1 MRRLIL
7 AEPGLRRTTGHEHA
21 HARVLAAE
29 CARRGI
35 KFELLASA
43 QATDSAIT
51 GLPAQRT
58 FRVSVYARA
67 PAAGRVAAL
76 EAARKWSRKFRK
88 DFETALG
95 ALQAGPEDLL
105 LLNTVKVPVVAGI
118 SRWLS
123 ERPERL
129 RPSVAVAL
137 RLGAEEGLPD
147 RLMPDLSRWLYRRL
161 LLRLQRLLGDRLLLV
176 SDTRLIGD
184 EFARLAGRSVAS
196 IPLPIDVPEAR
207 PPDPSAD
214 LVRLVFPSSGVD
226 RGFQLL
232 PRAFASTLLRNP
244 SLVATVRLPLHRRD
258 GDETAIRQLEE
269 MAPRVKLIDGPLAEA
284 AFYELLSDADAVLLP
299 YDPDVFAKRSSQI
312 LAQSAAVGRPV
323 IVVAGTFLDHAC
335 RSTGIVSVTAEAF
348 TPEALAEAICRF
360 VDRRELLI
368 RDAWEACP
376 IQRRRHSAAG
386 FLDQLVEFTNGHR
399 SSAPSVAA

>member
-7 AEPGLRRTTGHEHA
+7 AEPGLKGTTGHEHA

-29 CARRGI
+29 CARRGLE
-35 KFELLASA
+35 FELLASA
-43 QATDSAIT
+43 QATDGAIA
-51 GLPAQRT
+51 GLSAQRT

-67 PAAGRVAAL
+67 PAGRMAAL
-76 EAARKWSRKFRK
+76 EAVRKWSRKFRK

-105 LLNTVKVPVVAGI
+105 LLNTVKVPVVAGF

-161 LLRLQRLLGDRLLLV
+161 LVRLRRLLGDRLLLA
-176 SDTRLIGD
+176 SDTQLIGD

-207 PPDPSAD
+207 PPDPSPD

-232 PRAFASTLLRNP
+232 PRALASAMFRTP
-244 SLVATVRLPLHRRD
+244 GLVATVRLPLHRRD
-258 GDETAIRQLEE
+258 GDEAAITELEE
-269 MAPRVKLIDGPLAEA
+269 MAHVKLIRDPLDEP
-284 AFYELLSDADAVLLP
+284 AFYGLLSDADAVLLP

-312 LAQSAAVGRPV
+312 LAQSAALGRPV
-323 IVVAGTFLDHAC
+323 IVVAGTFLDHEC
-335 RSTGIVSVTAEAF
+335 RSTGIVSATAGAF
-348 TPEALAEAICRF
+348 TSEALAEAINQF
-360 VDRRELLI
+360 AATRERLM
-368 RDAWEACP
+368 RDAWQACP
-376 IQRRRHSAAG
+376 VQRRRHSAAG
-386 FLDQLVEFTNGHR
+386 FLDQLVEFANGHR
-399 SSAPSVAA
+399 SSARLAAG